1 MSSKRNTLQK
11 SLVLETVHH
20 MKCHASA
27 DEVYNT
33 IIKTY
38 PNISRAT
45 VYRNLKEL
53 AKNKEIKKVEIP
65 EGADRFDHQCF
76 EHYHVRCL
84 KCGKIFDVDMEYIKD
99 LEKAVQNPHGFEF
112 NGHDIMF
119 KGICPLCNQITKK
132 V

>member
-1 MSSKRNTLQK
+1 MSVKRNTFQK
-11 SLVLETVHH
+11 SLVLETVHN

-33 IIKTY
+33 IIKNY

-53 AKNKEIKKVEIP
+53 VENKKIKKVEIP

-76 EHYHVRCL
+76 EHYHIKCL

-99 LEKAVQNPHGFEF
+99 LEKTVRNSHGFEF
-112 NGHDIMF
+112 KGHDIMF
-119 KGICPLCNQITKK
+119 KGVCPLCN
-132 V
+132 